1 MATKTSEVALNGNDP
16 DGQAARS
23 GEQVAGIVASGN
35 GSVADAAAKALDP
48 AIVAQVAAFREKLQA
63 SVGEVV
69 LAMGNLPRY
78 RNQTLADV
86 MHLVIAPMQSDRL
99 AIAKSPAHEGRPEE
113 TAGIAIWASASD
125 DADARIREQ
134 IKARVFP
141 IRLKADDWNSGEHHW
156 LLDVIAPSQK
166 MATAVLVNFKQVVKD
181 KPVHVH
187 PFVSQLVDPALLKK
201 LRVKPAEEP
210 HSIPATGN

>member
-1 MATKTSEVALNGNDP
+1 MATKASEVALNGDDA
-16 DGQAARS
+16 DGQAARA
-23 GEQVAGIVASGN
+23 GGQIAGIVASGN
-35 GSVADAAAKALDP
+35 GAVADATAKALDP
-48 AIVAQVAAFREKLQA
+48 AMVAQVTAFRAKLQA

-69 LAMGNLPRY
+69 LAVANLPRY
-78 RNQTLADV
+78 RNQTLADA
-86 MHLVIAPMQSDRL
+86 MHLLIAPMLSNRV
-99 AIAKSPAHEGRPEE
+99 AFAKSPAHEGGPEE
-113 TAGIAIWASASD
+113 TAGIAIWASVSD
-125 DADARIREQ
+125 EADARIREQ

-187 PFVSQLVDPALLKK
+187 PIVSQLVDPALLEKM
-201 LRVKPAEEP
+201 RVKPAEEP
-210 HSIPATGN
+210 HEQVA